1 MVRYLVLGF
10 LFTVWGVLMTWKPYR
25 LAKFEEQIDAIGSK
39 RRSTKVE
46 PADWKVTLTRR
57 LGPVLSFLGLLLMG
71 LAYAS

>member
-1 MVRYLVLGF
+1 MFRYLVLGF

-25 LAKFEEQIDAIGSK
+25 LAKLEEQIDAIGSK

-57 LGPVLSFLGLLLMG
+57 LGPVLSFLGLVLMG
-71 LAYAS
+71 FAYSS